1 MNLAMLRQV
10 WRESRLLMLGV
21 AIVLFI
27 FCWIRV
33 WIVGRIDMSR
43 FQGILEILRPEFEN
57 FSAVSFEQAL
67 TYPGRVAFTFTEP
80 MVILMVVVWGIARG
94 SDAVSGP
101 LGRGTMEMMLSQ
113 PVSRFQYLLSKN
125 LITVIGSI
133 VIAMSAYAGLV
144 CGIEFTTIK
153 KESPPIKMQIPL
165 VKIEVEIPFTK
176 NPNAPTREPLSD
188 FVDKEDFFPSALNMV
203 GLGLFFGGFT
213 TLMSAWDQYRWRTI
227 AIAAGFLITQLLLR
241 VMSLSVDE
249 LSWMRYM
256 TIFTLYE
263 PEVLVSYAVHTP
275 GGAWGFWFSESQEK
289 WRLGGMGYL
298 ALLSG
303 GGIAGFAAATWIFC
317 RRDLPAPV

>member
-10 WRESRLLMLGV
+10 WRESRLLMLGCSI
-21 AIVLFI
+21 ALFA

-57 FSAVSFEQAL
+57 FSAVDFEHAL

-80 MVILMVVVWGIARG
+80 MVIILVVAWAIARG
-94 SDAVSGP
+94 SDSVSGP

-113 PVSRFQYLLSKN
+113 PVSRFQYLMSKN
-125 LITVIGSI
+125 LVCIFGTLL
-133 VIAMSAYAGLV
+133 IAASAYAGIAGSITYTSV
-144 CGIEFTTIK
+144 K

-176 NPNAPTREPLSD
+176 DPNAPTRMPLSD
-188 FVDKEDFFPSALNMV
+188 FVDRQDMIPSALNLM

-227 AIAAGFLITQLLLR
+227 AIAAGFLIIQLMLR
-241 VMSLSVDE
+241 VLSLSMEDVAW
-249 LSWMRYM
+249 LKYT
-256 TIFTLYE
+256 TIFSLYE
-263 PEVLVSYAVHTP
+263 PEVLVSYAVHSQDA
-275 GGAWGFWFSESQEK
+275 AWSFLFEK
-289 WRLGGMGYL
+289 TAGDWRLGGLGYL
-298 ALLSG
+298 TLLG
-303 GGIAGFAAATWIFC
+303 GTGLLGFATGTWVFC